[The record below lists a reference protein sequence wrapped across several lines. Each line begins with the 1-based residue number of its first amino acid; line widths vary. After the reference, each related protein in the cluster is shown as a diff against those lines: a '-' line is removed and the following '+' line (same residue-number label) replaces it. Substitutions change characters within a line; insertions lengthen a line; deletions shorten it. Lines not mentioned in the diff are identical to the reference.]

1 MTVDS
6 ERQLANPT
14 RPGAPSGTPL
24 LELTKVSKHF
34 GGVQALREVDLSV
47 HAGEVVALVGD
58 NGAGKSTLVKIVS
71 GVESHDTG
79 EIRVRG
85 KPARLGSPR
94 AAAEAGI
101 RTVFQDLSLCDN
113 LDAVQNLFL
122 GQERH
127 GPVWF
132 GRRVRRHLMEEQA
145 QRVLESLSIKLP
157 SLTTPVVA
165 LSGGQRQGIAI
176 CRALISDPA
185 VVLLD
190 EPTAALG
197 VSQRGEV
204 LDLIDRLRDQG
215 RGVIVISHD
224 MKDVRRVADRVV
236 VLRLGV
242 KVAEFRRGDYTSSD
256 VVSAITGADE
266 STD

>member
-1 MTVDS
+1 MT
-6 ERQLANPT
+6 
-14 RPGAPSGTPL
+14 L

-34 GGVQALREVDLSV
+34 GGVRALHEVDMSV
-47 HAGEVVALVGD
+47 RKGEVVALIGD
-58 NGAGKSTLVKIVS
+58 NGAGKSTLVKVVS
-71 GVESHDTG
+71 GVESPDTG

-85 KPARLGSPR
+85 ESTRLDSPR

-127 GPVWF
+127 GPMWT
-132 GRRVRRHLMEEQA
+132 GKRIRRQVLEEQA
-145 QRVLESLSIKLP
+145 QRILESLSVKLR
-157 SLTTPVVA
+157 SLSTPVVA

-185 VVLLD
+185 VVILD

-204 LDLIDRLRDQG
+204 LDLINRLREQG
-215 RGVIVISHD
+215 RGVVVISHD
-224 MKDVRRVADRVV
+224 MRDVRQIADRIV
-236 VLRLGV
+236 VLRLGS
-242 KVAEFRRGDYTSSD
+242 KVAEFRRGEYTPAD
-256 VVSAITGADE
+256 LVGAMTGAFQE
-266 STD
+266 GEEL

>member
-1 MTVDS
+1 MT
-6 ERQLANPT
+6 
-14 RPGAPSGTPL
+14 L

-34 GGVQALREVDLSV
+34 GGVRALHEVDMSV
-47 HAGEVVALVGD
+47 HQGEVVALIGD

-71 GVESHDTG
+71 GVESPDTG

-85 KPARLGSPR
+85 DSRRLDSPR

-127 GPVWF
+127 GPMWT
-132 GRRVRRHLMEEQA
+132 GRRIRRHVMEEQA
-145 QRVLESLSIKLP
+145 QRILESLSVKLR
-157 SLTTPVVA
+157 SLSTPVVA

-185 VVLLD
+185 VVILD

-204 LDLIDRLRDQG
+204 LELIRRLREQG
-215 RGVIVISHD
+215 RGVVVISHD
-224 MKDVRRVADRVV
+224 MRDVRQIADRIV
-236 VLRLGV
+236 VLRLGS
-242 KVAEFRRGDYTSSD
+242 KVAEFHRGEYTPAD
-256 VVSAITGADE
+256 LIGAMTGAHEPTED
-266 STD
+266 

>member
-6 ERQLANPT
+6 EPQLPDP
-14 RPGAPSGTPL
+14 PGGPGPTPL
-24 LELTKVSKHF
+24 LALTSISKHF
-34 GGVQALREVDLSV
+34 GGVRALHEVDLSV
-47 HAGEVVALVGD
+47 DQGEVVALIGD

-71 GVESHDTG
+71 GVESPDTG

-85 KPARLGSPR
+85 TAARLDSPR

-122 GQERH
+122 GQERC
-127 GPVWF
+127 GSAWS

-145 QRVLESLSIKLP
+145 RRVLDSLSVKLR
-157 SLTTPVVA
+157 SLTAPVVT

-185 VVLLD
+185 VVILD

-204 LDLIDRLRDQG
+204 LDLIRRLREQG
-215 RGVIVISHD
+215 RGVVVISHD
-224 MKDVRRVADRVV
+224 MRDVRQIADRVV
-236 VLRLGV
+236 VLRLGTR
-242 KVAEFRRGDYTSSD
+242 VAEFHRGGYTPSD
-256 VVSAITGADE
+256 LVSAMTGAHE
-266 STD
+266 SGDD